1 MTPTTSRIPLNAL
14 DRQND
19 GELAARLTS
28 AARDVIAGGWYVLGR
43 EVTAFEQEF
52 AAYCG
57 SRHAIGVANGSD
69 ALELAIASLD
79 LPPGSEV
86 AVAPNAAMYAT
97 LGVVANG
104 LRPRFVD
111 VDPDTATMRADALEA
126 ALTPATRAVV
136 VTHLYGRL
144 ADMEGLLAVAERHRL
159 ALIEDCAQAH
169 GAKRDGKRAGS
180 FGRLACFSFYPTK
193 NLGAIGDGGAVT
205 SSDDILAARV
215 RQLRQYGWGSKYSVT
230 LAHGRNSRLD
240 ELQAAFLRIK
250 LPLLDGWNARRR
262 AIAARYAAGISHPD
276 ITLPALDGAA
286 WIAHLYVVQCERR
299 DALRE
304 HLEAHAI
311 GADVHYPI
319 PDHRQPLFAAEHAG
333 LSLPA
338 AEWQARTALS
348 LPCFAELRDAEVD
361 AVIAAC
367 NAWSG

>member
-1 MTPTTSRIPLNAL
+1 V
-14 DRQND
+14 
-19 GELAARLTS
+19 E
-28 AARDVIAGGWYVLGR
+28 
-43 EVTAFEQEF
+43 
-52 AAYCG
+52 
-57 SRHAIGVANGSD
+57 AIR
-69 ALELAIASLD
+69 
-79 LPPGSEV
+79 
-86 AVAPNAAMYAT
+86 AVAGAIPI
-97 LGVVANG
+97 V
-104 LRPRFVD
+104 
-111 VDPDTATMRADALEA
+111 
-126 ALTPATRAVV
+126 
-136 VTHLYGRL
+136 
-144 ADMEGLLAVAERHRL
+144 
-159 ALIEDCAQAH
+159 EDCAQAH
-169 GAKRDGKRAGS
+169 GAALRGRPAGTM
-180 FGRLACFSFYPTK
+180 GDLAAFSFYPTK
-193 NLGAIGDGGAVT
+193 NLGGLGDGGAVAGADT
-205 SSDDILAARV
+205 ALVERV
-215 RQLRQYGWGSKYSVT
+215 RLLRQYGQT
-230 LAHGRNSRLD
+230 GRYEHVAQGVNSRLD

-262 AIAARYAAGISHPD
+262 DIAARYAARISHPG